1 MFKLFPL
8 VIYTDGAT
16 EGYLKNGNINLDDL
30 VIIKLEMEK
39 NLKIGIIGAGIQ
51 GVCNA
56 LFLQKKGYQVTLF
69 DKDEPGNLSASYG
82 NAGHF
87 SPYASIPLNRP
98 DILTDV
104 PAMLLSSSGP
114 LAVKWNY
121 VPKMIPWFLKFLK
134 NCSTKNMMHTA
145 KYMHQILDLALP
157 AYDELFDEID
167 LSGLVENKGI
177 MYIWNDQNLKSREL
191 EINIRNEIGAEQ
203 QLLNQKEIHD
213 LEPNIKKI
221 YHAGVFYKK
230 ARHARNPKKI
240 LLKLLDLFLKKD
252 GKFLKLNVQD
262 ITFDNEKPILKS
274 DVQTFIFD
282 RVVIACGAF
291 SKKLTDKLDEKIPLD
306 TERGYHVHFKGCDHL
321 VSRPVVFTNRGFG
334 MTPMEQGLRVVGT
347 VEFGGLENPL
357 SKGRIK
363 NLVNNAKYMLD
374 GLPEHED
381 EWLGFRPTLPDYL
394 PVIGPSKN
402 YKNVFYSF
410 GHHHLGWTL
419 AAISGKIIS
428 NMIANKNTN
437 LNLEPYS
444 SKRF

>member
-1 MFKLFPL
+1 
-8 VIYTDGAT
+8 
-16 EGYLKNGNINLDDL
+16 
-30 VIIKLEMEK
+30 MEK
-39 NLKIGIIGAGIQ
+39 KFKIGVIGAGIQ

-98 DILTDV
+98 DILTDI

-114 LAVKWNY
+114 LALKWNY
-121 VPKMIPWFLKFLK
+121 VPKMIPWFFKFLK

-145 KYMHQILDLALP
+145 KYMHQILDIALP
-157 AYDELFDEID
+157 AYDELFEEID

-191 EINIRNEIGAEQ
+191 EFNIRKEIGAEQ

-221 YHAGVFYKK
+221 YHAGVFYKN

-240 LLKLLDLFLKKD
+240 LLKLFDLFLKKD
-252 GKFLKLNVQD
+252 GKFLKLNIKD
-262 ITFDNEKPILKS
+262 FTFDNEKPILKS
-274 DVQTFIFD
+274 DAQKFIFD
-282 RVVIACGAF
+282 RIVIACGAF

-306 TERGYHVHFKGCDHL
+306 TERGYHIHFKNCDHL
-321 VSRPVVFTNRGFG
+321 ISRPVVFTNRGFG

-428 NMIANKNTN
+428 KMIANKNTN

>member
-1 MFKLFPL
+1 ML
-8 VIYTDGAT
+8 
-16 EGYLKNGNINLDDL
+16 N
-30 VIIKLEMEK
+30 
-39 NLKIGIIGAGIQ
+39 NLKIGIIGSGIQ
-51 GVCNA
+51 GICNA
-56 LFLQKKGYQVTLF
+56 LFLQKKGYEVTLF

-98 DILTDV
+98 DILTDI

-114 LAVKWNY
+114 LALKWNY

-145 KYMHQILDLALP
+145 KYMHQILDIALP
-157 AYDELFDEID
+157 AYDELFEEID

-203 QLLNQKEIHD
+203 QLLNKKEVHD

-240 LLKLLDLFLKKD
+240 LLKLFDLFLKKD
-252 GKFLKLNVQD
+252 GKFLKLNIQD
-262 ITFDNEKPILKS
+262 ITFNNEKPILKS
-274 DVQTFIFD
+274 ETQQFIFD

-306 TERGYHVHFKGCDHL
+306 TERGYHIHFKGYDHL
-321 VSRPVVFTNRGFG
+321 ISRPVVFTNRGFG

-347 VEFGGLENPL
+347 VEFGGLENPI
-357 SKGRIK
+357 SRDRIK
-363 NLVNNAKYMLD
+363 NLINNAKYMLD
-374 GLPEHED
+374 GLPEHQD

-394 PVIGPSKN
+394 PVIGSSKN

-428 NMIANKNTN
+428 NMIANKRTN

>member
-1 MFKLFPL
+1 
-8 VIYTDGAT
+8 
-16 EGYLKNGNINLDDL
+16 
-30 VIIKLEMEK
+30 MEK
-39 NLKIGIIGAGIQ
+39 DLKIGIIGTGIQ

-56 LFLQKKGYQVTLF
+56 LFLQKKGYQITLF

-114 LAVKWNY
+114 LALKWNY

-177 MYIWNDQNLKSREL
+177 MYIWNDKNLKSREL

-230 ARHARNPKKI
+230 ARHARNPKRI
-240 LLKLLDLFLKKD
+240 LLKLFDLFLKKG
-252 GKFLKLNVQD
+252 GKFLKLNIKD
-262 ITFDNEKPILKS
+262 ITFDNEKPTLKS
-274 DVQTFIFD
+274 EAQQFTFD
-282 RVVIACGAF
+282 KVVIACGAF

-306 TERGYHVHFKGCDHL
+306 TERGYHIHFKGCEHL
-321 VSRPVVFTNRGFG
+321 ISRPVVFQNRGFG
-334 MTPMEQGLRVVGT
+334 MTPMEEGLRVVGT

-357 SKGRIK
+357 SKSRIK
-363 NLVNNAKYMLD
+363 NLVNNARYLLD
-374 GLPEHED
+374 GLPDDHEN

-402 YKNVFYSF
+402 YKNIFYSF

-428 NMIANKNTN
+428 KMIADKKTN